1 MHAILDLFQ
10 NCMLAIL
17 DLFQNCRIFL
27 WLICHYRQR
36 LNVFVWGVQA
46 CMGLWMV
53 CRWLLWLTCSCLCL
67 CVCGVEVQVRYAGGI
82 GRGVTRETD
91 EERWSNTTQ
100 NALAPSPNTYLCKG
114 IKQARKPS
122 AMPDQNYRC
131 VIHRQLLLYLKRKVY
146 WSKKLPTEIT
156 CTHFIPLGDEVKLSF
171 SILRISWPP
180 SRVLR
185 THDHK
190 TWITLY
196 MPCFTLT
203 NTLGRKFYLFT

>member
-1 MHAILDLFQ
+1 M
-10 NCMLAIL
+10 
-17 DLFQNCRIFL
+17 
-27 WLICHYRQR
+27 
-36 LNVFVWGVQA
+36 
-46 CMGLWMV
+46 
-53 CRWLLWLTCSCLCL
+53 CLCEGCRRVWVCGWCVGGCYGWHVHV
-67 CVCGVEVQVRYAGGI
+67 CVCVCVCVEVQVRYAGGI

-114 IKQARKPS
+114 IKQARKLR

-171 SILRISWPP
+171 SILRINWPP

-190 TWITLY
+190 TWMTLY

-203 NTLGRKFYLFT
+203 NTLGRIFYLFT